1 MHAGAVSRALEP
13 RPSPAPEPTHH
24 ERGARRTEAPEK
36 PARRSCS
43 ARIPIRYGTPGR
55 LHTCLLAAGVWSA
68 WFPSRC
74 PSTPGDDAHESQPLS
89 DTAGITSPV
98 SVALASL
105 DDSQATPRFLSRPRW
120 VRRKCDDEANESVS
134 QPGAGCRYVLESLS
148 LSSGSVKVGTHRA
161 VVCTVRFREAER
173 GGPRICSGSL
183 CCFEGTH

>member
-1 MHAGAVSRALEP
+1 MRSAERWNHGP
-13 RPSPAPEPTHH
+13 RP
-24 ERGARRTEAPEK
+24 RLNRRTTSAVRV
-36 PARRSCS
+36 ARKRPTSRQGDHA
-43 ARIPIRYGTPGR
+43 ARAYQYGTGTPGR

-148 LSSGSVKVGTHRA
+148 RSSGSVKVGTHRA